1 MTMTFARTDT
11 SIVGRWWWTVDRLS
25 LAALCAIIG
34 IGCLLILA
42 ASPAVATRIGLD
54 YFYFV
59 KRQLILVPPTIVI
72 MLAVSMLDPV
82 GVRRVAL
89 LGFVGTIGLLLLVP
103 VMGAEI
109 KGARRWINIAG
120 FSLQPSEFLKPTF
133 AVVAAWL
140 FARARNQ
147 GTILAFLPP
156 IGLWAACAALL
167 LAQPD
172 LGQTVVLSA
181 IWFTQ
186 FFLAGLPVILMG
198 IGAVLG
204 AVGLVVAYHTFPH
217 VTSRIDRFLDKDSG
231 DTFQVD
237 RSLEAFFKGGLFG
250 KGPGEGRVKQVI
262 PDVHADFIY
271 AVAGEEFGILA
282 CMLIL
287 VLFAFVVLR
296 GFTKAMSQTNLFAML
311 AIVGLFTQFGLQAAI
326 HMASTLHLMPTKG
339 MTLPFISYGG
349 SSLLAIG
356 IGCGFAL
363 ALTRKRFGRTDP

>member
-1 MTMTFARTDT
+1 MTTTFSRTDT
-11 SIVGRWWWTVDRLS
+11 SVVGRWWWTIDRLS
-25 LAALCAIIG
+25 LAALCTIMF

-59 KRQLILVPPTIVI
+59 KRQLVLVPPALAI
-72 MLAVSMLDPV
+72 MLAVSMLDMV
-82 GVRRVAL
+82 SVRRLAL
-89 LGFVGTIGLLLLVP
+89 VGFVGTLVLLLLVP

-140 FARARNQ
+140 FARARAR
-147 GTILAFLPP
+147 GTLLAFVPP
-156 IGLWAACAALL
+156 IALWGLCAALL

-186 FFLAGLPVILMG
+186 FFLAGLPVILMV
-198 IGAVLG
+198 IGAVAG
-204 AVGLVVAYHTFPH
+204 AAGLVMAYHTFPH
-217 VTSRIDRFLDKDSG
+217 VTSRINRFLDPDSG

-237 RSLEAFFKGGLFG
+237 RSLEAFYKGGLFG
-250 KGPGEGRVKQVI
+250 QGPGEGRVKQVI

-271 AVAGEEFGILA
+271 AVAGEEFGMIACLIILA
-282 CMLIL
+282 
-287 VLFAFVVLR
+287 LFSLVVLR
-296 GFTKAMSQTNLFAML
+296 GFAKAMRETNLFVML
-311 AIVGLFTQFGLQAAI
+311 AVAGLFTQFGLQAAI

-363 ALTRKRFGRTDP
+363 ALTRKRYGRVDP

>member
-1 MTMTFARTDT
+1 MSQSFARTDT
-11 SIVGRWWWTVDRLS
+11 SVVGRWWWTVDRMS

-42 ASPAVATRIGLD
+42 ASPAVATKIGLD
-54 YFYFV
+54 YFFFV
-59 KRQLILVPPTIVI
+59 RRQLVLVPPAIVI
-72 MLAVSMLDPV
+72 LLGCSMLDPV
-82 GVRRVAL
+82 GVRRIAL
-89 LGFVGTIGLLLLVP
+89 LGLIGTIGLLLLVP

-109 KGARRWINIAG
+109 KGARRWINVAG

-140 FARARNQ
+140 FARARTR
-147 GTILAFLPP
+147 GTLLAYVPP
-156 IGLWAACAALL
+156 ILLWAGSAALL

-181 IWFTQ
+181 IWFTM
-186 FFLAGLPVILMG
+186 FFLAGLPILLMG
-198 IGAVLG
+198 IGGVLG
-204 AVGLVVAYHTFPH
+204 AMGLVAAYHTFPH
-217 VTSRIDRFLDKDSG
+217 VTSRINRFLDKDSG

-237 RSLEAFFKGGLFG
+237 KSLEAFHKGGLWG
-250 KGPGEGRVKQVI
+250 TGPGEGRIKQSI
-262 PDVHADFIY
+262 PDVHADFIF

-282 CMLIL
+282 CFLIL

-296 GFTKAMSQTNLFAML
+296 GFVRAMNERDLFVML
-311 AIVGLFTQFGLQAAI
+311 ATTGLFTQFGLQAAI

-349 SSLLAIG
+349 SSLLAIA

-363 ALTRKRFGRTDP
+363 ALTRKRFGRADP